1 MKRKRKRKD
10 DTMKGENDLRRVEG
24 AGAPDVPA
32 PLCGVRIFDVL
43 LRRGRAAKAAAR
55 VEWARWQE
63 NPEDMDALRR
73 HVRLTARWVTLG
85 DLAMRDLEERAGRF
99 TAELNGEGRAA

>member
-32 PLCGVRIFDVL
+32 PLYGVRIFDVL
-43 LRRGRAAKAAAR
+43 SRRIVAVKGQEDAAWEAWKACR
-55 VEWARWQE
+55 E
-63 NPEDMDALRR
+63 
-73 HVRLTARWVTLG
+73 
-85 DLAMRDLEERAGRF
+85 DLAALHRYTRLVARRARLIQAAMMDLSERTSALLS
-99 TAELNGEGRAA
+99 EMEGRAA